1 MLSNGPFDKTT
12 ESIRFFIRIGLDDE
26 SEAVMSS
33 PTMRRAERMMPD
45 DSTFET
51 LVGGYSGRLAT
62 IGIDGYPYCIP
73 LLYVWMDGELYFHTT
88 SAKGHLR
95 TNINANPRVCFEM
108 NQAEGV
114 FDYGRFE
121 CDSGLAYRSVVVFG
135 MIRVIEERER
145 KQQFCEQLMAKYGKP
160 ETIRPKGFFPLINII
175 TVYALSIE
183 RMTGKQQ
190 ALPPLSEQWPNL
202 DMTKTPNARPS

>member
-1 MLSNGPFDKTT
+1 MLSRGPFDKTT

-88 SAKGHLR
+88 SAKGHLAR
-95 TNINANPRVCFEM
+95 TSTPIPV
-108 NQAEGV
+108 
-114 FDYGRFE
+114 
-121 CDSGLAYRSVVVFG
+121 SVS
-135 MIRVIEERER
+135 
-145 KQQFCEQLMAKYGKP
+145 K
-160 ETIRPKGFFPLINII
+160 
-175 TVYALSIE
+175 
-183 RMTGKQQ
+183 
-190 ALPPLSEQWPNL
+190 
-202 DMTKTPNARPS
+202 